1 MHQSVSYEEEER
13 HQLLISLK
21 HTVEGLL
28 ANCSSNVWNTYGGLS
43 RLCAVVDKI
52 LSHKLNC
59 EQENGYWNFLSGLQL
74 LKPTLIPVFS
84 EISYEGNEKSI
95 KREKQWLKN
104 SLQQHILS
112 SQLEILTKDKTHL
125 LKCYEKE
132 AFLCNVE
139 YTKALLICLK
149 AVEENQA
156 ALLAKLDPNLVVK
169 KKSESKHF
177 NTDDMKVNDGSE
189 KLSNL
194 NVSKSSYYTRLLNNG
209 RKKKL
214 LEHSK
219 TMKVGFC
226 DLPDFQY
233 ISTQEHVCDTQTKNL
248 EHSNC
253 DNSSFHKET
262 NNVESQNKKL
272 INREFKDYCTENI
285 SPNIYA
291 NQNFHSHISHSNSFD
306 PYNKSFNSG
315 KLHEQCKFYH
325 NYDCLFRSKSFPEIF
340 IPSEINQNN
349 AVKDY
354 KVDIFQQKCSSLPI
368 LSQSDLDTDGYFV
381 GTKDFMCKSLKNNNS
396 VSETKSLLNQELLQN
411 KKLKHNKFSSDT
423 VKSNLSSTK
432 KSTWKAQHTRSKS
445 DVPCLSQN
453 LEKKENLIETKSNS
467 LSLSSSLPNK
477 LEEKNRRRSLLEEGY
492 QVGVPTEC
500 FFPKPQEGQ
509 SLISFLSSKDF
520 GTCAELDKEN
530 AHFCISEALISVIE
544 QIKCN
549 QSLKQ
554 AEDESDEEIQKLNQ
568 HIRIRRREIQ
578 LEQLRVKNLPLLS
591 DGKTDTSTTSASP
604 PSSSPCTASYEESSG
619 TEDDINELELTDT
632 TQSTLTS
639 IQENGLSLSMAS
651 LYSDADIQRINSILP
666 VPPNSNVEQTKFAN
680 STDANGQLSAESVA
694 LNLLKKFSEK
704 QLPKASDLQW
714 LVSER
719 DAPQTLLPLPDSWP
733 VSPDIVEEEYSSEKT
748 RLRGNLE
755 WAPPRAQIIFSIH
768 PEPIRKVLIAKQ
780 NYRCAG
786 CGTKISQGLIS
797 KFRYCEYLGKYFCH
811 CCHSNALAY
820 IPGRIL
826 HKWDFSK
833 YHVSKFSSDLLQM
846 MFTDPLFNI
855 ADVNV
860 NLYRKIR
867 QLSVIRE
874 YRTQM
879 FFLKDFIQT
888 CRKAK
893 TLQEEINKYPKH
905 LFSDPEVYSIQNLI
919 SIKNCELPQQ
929 LHHLVGRCINHVTQC
944 TLCKA
949 KGFICEIC
957 KNGDDIIFP
966 FELTKVVQCPVCWA
980 CFHKTCHFPG
990 RCPKC
995 IRMEARKKKKEEEK
1009 FTQQK

>member
-1 MHQSVSYEEEER
+1 MHQTVSYEEEER

-28 ANCSSNVWNTYGGLS
+28 ANCSNNVWNTYGGLS
-43 RLCAVVDKI
+43 RLCTVVDKI
-52 LSHKLNC
+52 LSHKLQN
-59 EQENGYWNFLSGLQL
+59 QQDNGYWNFLAGLQL

-84 EISYEGNEKSI
+84 EISHEGNEKLI
-95 KREKQWLKN
+95 KREQQWLKN

-112 SQLEILTKDKTHL
+112 SQLEILTKDKVHL
-125 LKCYEKE
+125 LKCYQKE
-132 AFLCNVE
+132 AFLCNAE

-156 ALLAKLDPNLVVK
+156 ALLAKLDPTLVVK
-169 KKSESKHF
+169 KKSEAKQL
-177 NTDDMKVNDGSE
+177 NLNDVKINDTCE

-194 NVSKSSYYTRLLNNG
+194 NVSNSCYYTRLLHNG
-209 RKKKL
+209 RKKKKL
-214 LEHSK
+214 IEHSK

-233 ISTQEHVCDTQTKNL
+233 ISTQEQTCDLQNKIL
-248 EHSNC
+248 EHCSC
-253 DNSSFHKET
+253 DKNSSCTET
-262 NNVESQNKKL
+262 NGSETQNTEVFNKEFNYSESGCDSAHVQQDL
-272 INREFKDYCTENI
+272 YATI
-285 SPNIYA
+285 SPSSSLDL
-291 NQNFHSHISHSNSFD
+291 H
-306 PYNKSFNSG
+306 NKLLCCG
-315 KLHEQCKFYH
+315 KLLEDCKFYH
-325 NYDCLFRSKSFPEIF
+325 NYNCLVRSRSCPELHDCYLPAKVNVKHAQNFKS
-340 IPSEINQNN
+340 NN
-349 AVKDY
+349 L
-354 KVDIFQQKCSSLPI
+354 QQKCSSLPV
-368 LSQSDLDTDGYFV
+368 LY
-381 GTKDFMCKSLKNNNS
+381 KSLSDGNEYFIENKNIFSRNLQIHKNEN
-396 VSETKSLLNQELLQN
+396 ETSLKQELLQN
-411 KKLKHNKFSSDT
+411 KEIKECKLSPDISKSS
-423 VKSNLSSTK
+423 LPSTK
-432 KSTWKAQHTRSKS
+432 TPKWKAQHTRSKS
-445 DVPCLSQN
+445 DVPGLSQHSQ
-453 LEKKENLIETKSNS
+453 KKESIVETSSNS
-467 LSLSSSLPNK
+467 LSLSSSLPNR
-477 LEEKNRRRSLLEEGY
+477 LEDKNRRQSLLEEGC

-500 FFPKPQEGQ
+500 FFPRPQEGQ

-554 AEDESDEEIQKLNQ
+554 AEEESDEEIQKLNQ

-578 LEQLRVKNLPLLS
+578 LEKLRVKNLPLLS

-651 LYSDADIQRINSILP
+651 LYSDADIQRINSVLP
-666 VPPNSNVEQTKFAN
+666 QNTSIEQSAK
-680 STDANGQLSAESVA
+680 STISVDTNGQLSAESVA

-719 DAPQTLLPLPDSWP
+719 DAPQSLLPLPDSWP

-748 RLRGNLE
+748 RLRGNSE

-768 PEPIRKVLIAKQ
+768 PEPLRKVLIAKQ

-786 CGTKISQGLIS
+786 CGTKINQGLIS

-811 CCHSNALAY
+811 CCHNNALAY

-846 MFTDPLFNI
+846 MFTDPLFNL
-855 ADVNV
+855 ADINA
-860 NLYRKIR
+860 NLYRKVR

-879 FFLKDFIQT
+879 FFLKDFVQT

-893 TLQEEINKYPKH
+893 ILQEEIIKYPVH
-905 LFSDPEVYSIQNLI
+905 LFTDPEVYSIQNLI
-919 SIKNCELPQQ
+919 NIKNSELSQQ
-929 LHHLVGRCINHVTQC
+929 LHHLVGKCINHITQC
-944 TLCKA
+944 TLCRA

-957 KNGDDIIFP
+957 NNGDDIIFP
-966 FELTKVVQCPVCWA
+966 FELSRVVRCQVCWA
-980 CFHKTCHFPG
+980 CFHKTCLVPG
-990 RCPKC
+990 KCPKC
-995 IRMEARKKKKEEEK
+995 IRIEARKKKKEEENNI
-1009 FTQQK
+1009 